1 MSRILVEI
9 RVPAAEARYDVFI
22 PDESRL
28 SEVTELL
35 KVLFSDE
42 SEGSFSPTADTVLC
56 DAVTG
61 SVLDFNR
68 SAQELGLKNGS
79 RLLLV

>member
-22 PDESRL
+22 PYESRV

-35 KVLFSDE
+35 KALLSDD

-56 DAVTG
+56 DAESG
-61 SVLDFNR
+61 SVLDVNR
-68 SAQELGLKNGS
+68 SALDLGLENGS
-79 RLLLV
+79 RLLLI